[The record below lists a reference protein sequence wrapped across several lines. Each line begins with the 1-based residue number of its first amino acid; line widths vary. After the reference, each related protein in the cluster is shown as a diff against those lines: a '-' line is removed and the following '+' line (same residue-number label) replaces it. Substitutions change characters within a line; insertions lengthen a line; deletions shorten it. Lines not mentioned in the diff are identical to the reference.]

1 MNEPIEF
8 LLDVEEY
15 SLPKVTNARKAHVLG
30 MAENMCMTY
39 SCPLTMKLQE
49 RGYNLAST
57 TESRGV
63 YSKP

>member
-15 SLPKVTNARKAHVLG
+15 SLPKVTNARKAHGLG
-30 MAENMCMTY
+30 MAENICMTD

-49 RGYNLAST
+49 RGYDLAST
-57 TESRGV
+57 TEFLCV